1 MDQWILLQ
9 STGRQRAATTQPT
22 RDKYA
27 TGLSGCCWP
36 EQLPL
41 PQGRLPC
48 ERTWGMLPDRSPGR
62 VERVQANMRWLCSL
76 WTEHPT
82 RQRSAWE
89 YVAVSKQMQGAATVH
104 INHLPLHQRPAAHSP
119 SGSLSSCGSR
129 DCSSPLTRPSWPILH
144 QAQHPEVGCSV
155 GVSEVKKIGVVDES
169 LQRVFAACLRC
180 RMARVDSGLVPL
192 VP

>member
-1 MDQWILLQ
+1 MYQWILLQ
-9 STGRQRAATTQPT
+9 STSCHHSAHTAA
-22 RDKYA
+22 RVKCA
-27 TGLSGCCWP
+27 TGLSACCWP

-41 PQGRLPC
+41 PQGHLPC
-48 ERTWGMLPDRSPGR
+48 ERTWGRLPDQSPGR

-129 DCSSPLTRPSWPILH
+129 DCSSLLTRASWPILH
-144 QAQHPEVGCSV
+144 QAHCSP
-155 GVSEVKKIGVVDES
+155 
-169 LQRVFAACLRC
+169 AAWQCSTPRWVAWLGCLR
-180 RMARVDSGLVPL
+180 SKK
-192 VP
+192 